1 MGLLLLACFMGLGPS
16 QVYSEDIVEQKA
28 QQNMDIMNY
37 RMAISGFEHVILK
50 EPNRKGIRTKMAFCH
65 FRLEEN
71 DRAIEL
77 LNEELMQFP
86 DDPEALIL
94 LSFVFYQQENVEE
107 ALKVCHR
114 YIPVFDEIL
123 KKKKKSLGKEYR
135 ATKENEKIFSIKLQ
149 QENPNYGLPH
159 FILGLEQKKKGV
171 YDRAKDYFEQA
182 IQAGYDP
189 ITCYCLLIDIE
200 LEQSNWTQALV
211 RARRAQQAAGTE
223 AEFYFLIGYA
233 YDRYGKPKYAIS
245 SLKKS
250 IELKPS
256 LVEAMKNLGIVTYN
270 QGQFSESKLLL
281 EHVLKLVPYDFE
293 TKFLLERVEKK
304 HSIKDEERKPR
315 LSKTI
320 IEEIKPEFKH
330 RIESDLDFVLDT
342 MTRSV
347 VSFVRLGELNAAIG
361 LTNRFLEVNDHWPG
375 LDYNLAL
382 VYNMKGE
389 MFNSLKHAWI
399 AVGIKKNFRDAHDL
413 LGNIYFKLGEND
425 SAIRAYKTV
434 VSIDKTDAM
443 GYYNLACT
451 YAAIG
456 DDAKAEENWK
466 RAIHFEVIKDEES
479 VDEISEDELSASLI
493 VVGRRVVFHS
503 HMSLGQ
509 MYMNQK
515 KWDKALEQF
524 LMALDLDADQSE
536 LHYELGKT
544 YLEKED
550 VARAKVHFEK
560 YLFLGGE
567 KEKEVQDL
575 LDKIKDKTEV
585 NLNAGSPSLGYVVEY

>member
-1 MGLLLLACFMGLGPS
+1 MGRTYLGLFLLACFMGLALS
-16 QVYSEDIVEQKA
+16 QVYSEDITEKKA

-37 RMAISGFEHVILK
+37 RMATSGFEQVMLK
-50 EPNRKGIRTKMAFCH
+50 KPNRKGIRTKMAFCH

-123 KKKKKSLGKEYR
+123 KKKKKSMGKEYGL
-135 ATKENEKIFSIKLQ
+135 TKENEKVFSIKLQ

-182 IQAGYDP
+182 IQAGYDQVA
-189 ITCYCLLIDIE
+189 CYCQLIDIE

-211 RARRAQQAAGTE
+211 RARKAQQAAGTE

-233 YDRYGKPKYAIS
+233 YDGYGRTKYAIS

-250 IELKPS
+250 IELKPYM
-256 LVEAMKNLGIVTYN
+256 VEAIKNLGIVTYN
-270 QGQFSESKLLL
+270 QGQFNESKPLL
-281 EHVLKLVPYDFE
+281 ERILKLVPYDFE

-304 HSIKDEERKPR
+304 QTIKEEGKKPR
-315 LSKTI
+315 MSKTI
-320 IEEIKPEFKH
+320 IEEIKPTFKH

-342 MTRSV
+342 MNRSV
-347 VSFVRLGELNAAIG
+347 VSLVRLGELDSAIG
-361 LTNRFLEVNDHWPG
+361 LINRYLEFNDHWPG

-389 MFNSLKHAWI
+389 MLNALKHAWI
-399 AVGIKKNFRDAHDL
+399 TVGIKKNFRDAHDL

-425 SAIRAYKTV
+425 SAIRAYKNV
-434 VSIDKTDAM
+434 ISIDKTDAM

-466 RAIHFEVIKDEES
+466 RAIHFEVIKDEKGE
-479 VDEISEDELSASLI
+479 DEILEDELSASLI

-503 HMSLGQ
+503 YMSLGQ
-509 MYMNQK
+509 IYVNQK

-524 LMALDLDADQSE
+524 LMALDLDEDQSE

-544 YLEKED
+544 YLEKDD

-560 YLFLGGE
+560 YLYLGGE
-567 KEKEVQDL
+567 KENEVQDL
-575 LDKIKDKTEV
+575 LNKIKK
-585 NLNAGSPSLGYVVEY
+585 